1 LSGPYAL
8 KRCDSNKRDCTY
20 FTPQLGKTR
29 RVFEITCKSVL
40 HALDTFKGQSLVSLT
55 EELFGWFDQDKGADL
70 ENLGP
75 KPKSG
80 SETMKRRLEHFL
92 GATSN
97 ARIERLLACSSKACL
112 PIKEALGFAIENG
125 LVPPAPPRA
134 ASCVTSP
141 R

>member
-1 LSGPYAL
+1 
-8 KRCDSNKRDCTY
+8 
-20 FTPQLGKTR
+20 
-29 RVFEITCKSVL
+29 VL
-40 HALDTFKGQSLVSLT
+40 HALDTFNGQSLVSLT

-97 ARIERLLACSSKACL
+97 ARIERLLARSSKACL

-125 LVPPAPPRA
+125 LVPPHRLVQPVA
-134 ASCVTSP
+134 
-141 R
+141 